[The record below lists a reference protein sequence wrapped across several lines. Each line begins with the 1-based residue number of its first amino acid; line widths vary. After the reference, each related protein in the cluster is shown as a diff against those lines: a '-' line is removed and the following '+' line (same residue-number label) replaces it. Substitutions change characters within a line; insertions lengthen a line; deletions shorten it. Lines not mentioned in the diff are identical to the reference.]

1 MKICP
6 DCDAE
11 YTDWVTTCT
20 DCGATLVGESAH
32 AHRNGEGAEAETDVV
47 GGDGLDGDA
56 EFDDDSEFDD
66 DVEPERIVYEL
77 ASWSIPAQSTT
88 AQLLAEREI
97 AHEWKGTDLT
107 IDPAEEDVVDALL
120 AEVEQEHGVQPT
132 GTSAGEVVYDLADWT
147 TLQRTTLDGRLFE
160 SEVPFRWEGDS
171 LVIAESDEGFTEA
184 LLDEVEYGDEEDDGG
199 RDPDDQTV
207 DSLFLAASR
216 LGSDPGD
223 SHGLKTLASVIDQ
236 VSMSRPPFGFNRVA
250 WRQIAASTD
259 KLAGLLA
266 DGDVPSDDSAAVANE
281 LRLLLQPFV

>member
-6 DCDAE
+6 DCAAE

-32 AHRNGEGAEAETDVV
+32 SHRSAGDADGGA
-47 GGDGLDGDA
+47 DGDA
-56 EFDDDSEFDD
+56 SEVDDELDDFDEDDF
-66 DVEPERIVYEL
+66 EPERIVYEL
-77 ASWSIPAQSTT
+77 GTWTLPAQSLA
-88 AQLLAEREI
+88 AQLLAEREVP
-97 AHEWKGTDLT
+97 HEWNGTDLT
-107 IDPAEEDVVDALL
+107 IDPEEEDQVDALL
-120 AEVEQEHGVQPT
+120 AEVEEEHGVQES
-132 GTSAGEVVYDLADWT
+132 GSSAGEVVYDLADWT
-147 TLQRTTLDGRLFE
+147 TLQRTTLDGRLIE

-171 LVIAESDEGFTEA
+171 LVIAEADEGFTEA
-184 LLDEVEYGDEEDDGG
+184 LLDEVEYGDEEDDAG
-199 RDPDDQTV
+199 RDPDDHTV

-223 SHGLKTLASVIDQ
+223 AHGLKTLASVIDQ

-250 WRQIAASTD
+250 WRQIAVSTD

-266 DGDVPSDDSAAVANE
+266 DGDVPSSDSAAAATE

>member
-20 DCGATLVGESAH
+20 DCGATLVGESTH
-32 AHRNGEGAEAETDVV
+32 AHQNSDDAGADGEVV
-47 GGDGLDGDA
+47 GGDRLDDDT
-56 EFDDDSEFDD
+56 EFDDTEFDD
-66 DVEPERIVYEL
+66 DVDPERIVYDL
-77 ASWSIPAQSTT
+77 ASWTIPAQSTT

-97 AHEWKGTDLT
+97 PHEWKGTDLT

-120 AEVEQEHGVQPT
+120 GEVEQEHGVQPT
-132 GTSAGEVVYDLADWT
+132 GTSAGEVVYDLDDWT
-147 TLQRTTLDGRLFE
+147 TLQRTTLDSRLIE

-184 LLDEVEYGDEEDDGG
+184 LLDEVEYGDEEDEGG

-250 WRQIAASTD
+250 WRQIASSTD

-266 DGDVPSDDSAAVANE
+266 DGDVPSEDSAAVANE

>member
-6 DCDAE
+6 DCAAE

-20 DCGATLVGESAH
+20 DCGGTLVGEH
-32 AHRNGEGAEAETDVV
+32 ARGH
-47 GGDGLDGDA
+47 GDDGTESDDA
-56 EFDDDSEFDD
+56 REFDDDDAELDDAELDD
-66 DVEPERIVYEL
+66 DTEPERIVYEL
-77 ASWSIPAQSTT
+77 SAWTLPAQSTT

-97 AHEWKGTDLT
+97 PHEWKGTDLT

-120 AEVEQEHGVQPT
+120 AEVEAEHGVQPT
-132 GTSAGEVVYDLADWT
+132 GSSAGEVVYDLADWT
-147 TLQRTTLDGRLFE
+147 TLQRTTLESRLIE

-171 LVIAESDEGFTEA
+171 LVIDESEEGFTEA
-184 LLDEVEYGDEEDDGG
+184 LLDEVEYGDEEDDAA

-250 WRQIAASTD
+250 WRQIAVSTD

-266 DGDVPSDDSAAVANE
+266 DGEVPSEDSAAAATE